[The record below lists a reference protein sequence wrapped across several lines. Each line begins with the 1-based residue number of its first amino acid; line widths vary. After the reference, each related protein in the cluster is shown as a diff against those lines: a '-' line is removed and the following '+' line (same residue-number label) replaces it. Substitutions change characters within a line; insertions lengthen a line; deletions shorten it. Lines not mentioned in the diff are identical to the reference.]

1 MSRSARE
8 TAFDTLIHGQSQLS
22 GMSDVARL
30 RDSTQILL
38 PSGTLDGLRS
48 DLEEQFTVTVHRD
61 DQQVKIVGS
70 PVEIKMVSD
79 FLARN
84 GVTVA

>member
-1 MSRSARE
+1 MTDA
-8 TAFDTLIHGQSQLS
+8 
-22 GMSDVARL
+22 ARL

-38 PSGTLDGLRS
+38 PRTAMDGF
-48 DLEEQFTVTVHRD
+48 DAELEDRFTVTVREED
-61 DQQVKIVGS
+61 SRVRIIGS
-70 PVEIKMVSD
+70 PVEIKAVSD

>member
-1 MSRSARE
+1 
-8 TAFDTLIHGQSQLS
+8 
-22 GMSDVARL
+22 MSDVARL

-38 PSGTLDGLRS
+38 PSGTLDGLRG

-61 DQQVKIVGS
+61 DQRVKIVGS

>member
-1 MSRSARE
+1 
-8 TAFDTLIHGQSQLS
+8 
-22 GMSDVARL
+22 MSDVARL

-38 PSGTLDGLRS
+38 PSGTLDGLQEA
-48 DLEEQFTVTVHRD
+48 LEEQFTVTVHRD
-61 DQQVKIVGS
+61 DHQVKIVGS

>member
-1 MSRSARE
+1 
-8 TAFDTLIHGQSQLS
+8 
-22 GMSDVARL
+22 MSDVARL

-38 PSGTLDGLRS
+38 PAGTLDGLQA
-48 DLEEQFTVTVHRD
+48 DLQEEFTVTVHHD
-61 DQQVKIVGS
+61 DDRVKIVGS

-84 GVTVA
+84 GITVA

>member
-1 MSRSARE
+1 MTEA
-8 TAFDTLIHGQSQLS
+8 D
-22 GMSDVARL
+22 RL

-38 PSGTLDGLRS
+38 PRSAMDGL
-48 DLEEQFTVTVHRD
+48 DAALEERFTVTVRRED
-61 DQQVKIVGS
+61 SQVRIIGS
-70 PVEIKMVSD
+70 PVEIKDVSD

>member
-1 MSRSARE
+1 MTE
-8 TAFDTLIHGQSQLS
+8 
-22 GMSDVARL
+22 VARL

-38 PSGTLDGLRS
+38 PRGALDGVRE
-48 DLEEQFTVTVHRD
+48 DLEDRFVVTVHPE
-61 DQQVKIVGS
+61 DQRVRIIGS
-70 PVEIKMVSD
+70 PVEIKGASE

>member
-1 MSRSARE
+1 MSEA
-8 TAFDTLIHGQSQLS
+8 
-22 GMSDVARL
+22 ARL

-38 PSGTLDGLRS
+38 PRDALADLRGEIES
-48 DLEEQFTVTVHRD
+48 EFTVTVRCEKGS
-61 DQQVKIVGS
+61 VRIIGS
-70 PVEIKMVSD
+70 PVEIKGVSD